1 MRRLL
6 ISGLVGLQFIAAPV
20 VAQEVEMSTEISSV
34 YTDLNIDDACIAYQ
48 LDMLGGSFACAGY
61 KGYSVLFQ
69 EGDARESV
77 FYGFVGDWFGEGAF
91 ESFQAFN
98 NVGDKIEWRLVGE
111 IPFAAILR
119 WHISAE
125 DGTVDGAKGQVL
137 VVSKVAQPAVGD
149 GCVVGY
155 VDALENDNA
164 NEMAREV
171 ADNIAREFRCR
182 IDEPEFHGNEG
193 LAAGFPMRTFGP

>member
-1 MRRLL
+1 MKKLL
-6 ISGLVGLQFIAAPV
+6 TSVLLGCQIAAAPAL
-20 VAQEVEMSTEISSV
+20 AQDIEMSTEISST
-34 YTDLNIDDACIAYQ
+34 YTDLKFDDTCVAYQ
-48 LDMLGGSFACAGY
+48 MDELGGSFACAGY
-61 KGYSVLFQ
+61 KGYSVIFQ

-98 NVGDKIEWRLVGE
+98 NVGDKIEWRLEGDV
-111 IPFAAILR
+111 PFAAILR

-125 DGTVDGAKGQVL
+125 DGTVDGAQGQVL
-137 VVSKVAQPAVGD
+137 VISKVAQPAVGD

-155 VDALENDNA
+155 VDALENENA

-171 ADNIAREFRCR
+171 ADTIAKEFRCR